1 MANEVSPIKEQL
13 KVLMANLRHYTEG
26 VKAIM
31 LVSEAELPLATVIR
45 EGEEVDEAHLALM
58 AAAARGT
65 ADRVNMELNNG
76 DLEKFI
82 IHGKR
87 GIVLGAVC
95 GHGTLVI
102 LFDKFMNLPQLVF
115 HDIQVIDAVIPILAP
130 FV

>member
-1 MANEVSPIKEQL
+1 MADEVSQIKEHL
-13 KVLMANLRHYTEG
+13 KVLMTKLRQYTEG

-31 LVSEAELPLATVIR
+31 LVTEAGLPLTTVIR

-58 AAAARGT
+58 AATVRGT
-65 ADRVNMELNNG
+65 ADRVNIELNNG
-76 DLEKFI
+76 DLDKFI
-82 IHGKR
+82 IHGKH
-87 GIVLGAVC
+87 GIFLGAVC

-115 HDIQVIDAVIPILAP
+115 HDIQVIDSVIPILAP